1 MTGYSAKGINSY
13 EESLE
18 HHGIL
23 GMKWGVRRFQNA
35 DGSLTAKGKAR
46 MNDVANSKLKSKR
59 DTKLARATYKYNAKT
74 TGSMSTAYA
83 KDSAKLEKKASKYVK
98 GSAKYNDLMA
108 KSKEAARRSK
118 EMSDLSDIATR
129 KVRDIDEGKMK
140 AGRDFIVQVDVNVS
154 FTKVPAW
161 VATMDDHYKPKVG
174 KMSRMSTL
182 GYNDYNVIENKK
194 DNTKAR
200 KELNDLKMEREK
212 LQRDIASLYAKG
224 RKYDRDTPWHKW
236 NESDSDKIWYEYDDK
251 GAELL
256 AMDRKIK
263 ELENR

>member
-1 MTGYSAKGINSY
+1 M
-13 EESLE
+13 
-18 HHGIL
+18 
-23 GMKWGVRRFQNA
+23 
-35 DGSLTAKGKAR
+35 TAKGKAR

-83 KDSAKLEKKASKYVK
+83 RDSVKLEKKASKYAK
-98 GSAKYNDLMA
+98 GSEKYNKLMA
-108 KSKEAARRSK
+108 KSKEAAKRSK
-118 EMSDLSDIATR
+118 EMSDLSDVATQ
-129 KVRDIDEGKMK
+129 KVRDIDEGKLK

-154 FTKVPAW
+154 LTKVPAW

-174 KMSRMSTL
+174 KMSRISTL
-182 GYNDYNVIENKK
+182 GYNDYNVIEKKK
-194 DNTKAR
+194 DNNTADR
-200 KELNDLKMEREK
+200 KELHDLKMEREK
-212 LQRDIASLYAKG
+212 LQRDIARLYAKG
-224 RKYDRDTPWHKW
+224 RKYDKDTSWDEW

-263 ELENR
+263 EIENS

>member
-1 MTGYSAKGINSY
+1 
-13 EESLE
+13 
-18 HHGIL
+18 
-23 GMKWGVRRFQNA
+23 MKWGVRRFQNA
-35 DGSLTAKGKAR
+35 DGTLTAKGKAR

-74 TGSMSTAYA
+74 TGNMSTSYA
-83 KDSAKLEKKASKYVK
+83 KDSAKLEKKATKYVK

-118 EMSDLSDIATR
+118 EMSDLSDIATQ
-129 KVRDIDEGKMK
+129 KIRDIDEGKLK
-140 AGRDFIVQVDVNVS
+140 AGRDFIVQIDMNVNL
-154 FTKVPAW
+154 TKIPAW
-161 VATMDDHYKPKVG
+161 TAIMDDHYKPSVG

-182 GYNDYNVIENKK
+182 GYNDYKVIERKSS
-194 DNTKAR
+194 DAKAR
-200 KELNDLKMEREK
+200 KELHDLKMEREK
-212 LQRDIASLYAKG
+212 LQRDIARLYSKG
-224 RKYDRDTPWHKW
+224 RKYDKDTPWDKW

-263 ELENR
+263 EIENS